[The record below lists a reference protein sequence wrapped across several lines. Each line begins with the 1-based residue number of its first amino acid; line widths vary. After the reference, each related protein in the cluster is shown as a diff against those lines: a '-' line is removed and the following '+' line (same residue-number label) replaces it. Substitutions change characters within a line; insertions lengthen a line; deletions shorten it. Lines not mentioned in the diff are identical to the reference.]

1 MSNHT
6 PGPWTVSGGTIR
18 NLHGHLVADFHS
30 TDADGLLLAAAPEL
44 LAALK
49 NLVASRP
56 AFRTKPLGGP
66 GSVARIQQ
74 EHEIRLEDEAL
85 AVIAKAL

>member
-1 MSNHT
+1 MGASMNT
-6 PGPWTVSGGTIR
+6 P
-18 NLHGHLVADFHS
+18 NL
-30 TDADGLLLAAAPEL
+30 TAAAPEL

-56 AFRTKPLGGP
+56 AFRTRPLGGP

-85 AVIAKAL
+85 AVIAKAERS